1 MTTLDKENIQTAEIL
16 LPCNNLDETLQFFT
30 DKLGFKMESI
40 APAENPSLAVISGYG
55 IRIRLEPGN
64 NPDPGSINLLC
75 SDPASVADG
84 KLELTAPNGTCV
96 NLIEVDPP
104 LNIPNVKQ
112 TFVLSKMSDTD
123 QWNEGRAGMLYRD
136 LIPDRQG
143 GYVVAS
149 HIRILEGGPVPDY
162 VHYHKILFQMIY
174 CYKGWARLVYED
186 QGEPFVIEAGDCVIQ
201 PPQIRHQVLESSA
214 GMEVIE
220 LTCPA
225 DHETCVDHEIK
236 LPTSFADSE
245 RLFDGQHFIRHVAAK
260 AEWKPWRI
268 AGFEARDIGIASAT
282 DGLAGVRVA
291 HPVGQLQP
299 EFVSHD
305 ADLLFMFLLNGSA
318 ELNCDQMDSELLTA
332 GDSFII
338 PGALKHSLSECSE
351 DMEVLEVALP
361 AVFNTD
367 YHPKMARLNS

>member
-1 MTTLDKENIQTAEIL
+1 MLTLNKENIQTAEIL
-16 LPCNNLDETLQFFT
+16 LPCNNLVDTLQFFT

-40 APAENPSLAVISGYG
+40 APAEEPSLAVINGYG

-64 NPDPGSINLLC
+64 NQDPVSINLLC
-75 SDPASVADG
+75 SNPASVADG
-84 KLELTAPNGTCV
+84 KLELTAPNGTRIS
-96 NLIEVDPP
+96 LIEADDR

-123 QWNEGRAGMLYRD
+123 RWSEGRAGMQYRD

-149 HIRILEGGPVPDY
+149 HIKILDGGPVPDY

-174 CYKGWARLVYED
+174 CYKGWARVVYED
-186 QGEPFVIEAGDCVIQ
+186 QGEPFVIKAGDCVLQ
-201 PPQIRHQVLESSA
+201 PPQIRHQVLESSP

-225 DHETCVDHEIK
+225 DHETCVDHEMK
-236 LPTSFADSE
+236 LPTSSADAE
-245 RLFDGQHFIRHVAAK
+245 RLFNGQHFIRHEVAK
-260 AEWKPWRI
+260 AEWKPWRMS
-268 AGFEARDIGIASAT
+268 GFEARDIGIATAT

-291 HPVGQLQP
+291 RSVGQSQP
-299 EFVSHD
+299 EFVFHN

-338 PGALKHSLSECSE
+338 PGVLKHSLSGCSE
-351 DMEVLEVALP
+351 DIEILEVALP
-361 AVFNTD
+361 AEFNTTK
-367 YHPKMARLNS
+367 HPKMAGLNS